1 MINQWICSMKSWNFE
16 FFTAL
21 EKKFIQYL
29 RIFYILNYNFLPLH
43 QSDFF
48 GRFHSVW

>member
-16 FFTAL
+16 FFVAL
-21 EKKFIQYL
+21 EKKIIQYL